1 MGRESPEDGMVRTIV
16 VLRIFITHTNMK
28 KSELSQIT
36 QLIELIVAK
45 EVRKQL
51 PTIIAETF
59 QNMMGKSVVTEAQK
73 PVAQPPQRKSIEEN
87 IETVEDEDQD
97 EQVNLKASL
106 RELFAGTPVMQSQ
119 PQTRQPKQFTKNP
132 VLNQILNE
140 TVPDLRSREGLAGM
154 AAIQGGYNPAAI
166 SMAAPMMPMEEGPE
180 PAFMRNVPSMGMPRH
195 VHPAP
200 QMHVPSIPVGKP
212 PVLIEGQESSHAPLS
227 ALPDGVSALDVARH
241 GAAPATVT
249 NALTRNYSQMLK
261 LIDKKKG
268 KVA

>member
-1 MGRESPEDGMVRTIV
+1 MGREFPEDGTERTIE

-59 QNMMGKSVVTEAQK
+59 QNMMGNPVVSESQK
-73 PVAQPPQRKSIEEN
+73 PIAHPLQKQSIEEN
-87 IETVEDEDQD
+87 IESEDDNQD

-106 RELFAGTPVMQSQ
+106 RELFAGTSVMQSQ
-119 PQTRQPKQFTKNP
+119 PQTRQPRQFTKNP
-132 VLNQILNE
+132 IFNQILNE
-140 TVPDLRSREGLAGM
+140 TVPDLRAREGLAGI
-154 AAIQGGYNPAAI
+154 AAFQGGYNPAAV
-166 SMAAPMMPMEEGPE
+166 SMTAPMMPMEEGPE

-195 VHPAP
+195 AP
-200 QMHVPSIPVGKP
+200 SAAQMHAPSVPVGKP
-212 PVLIEGQESSHAPLS
+212 PVLVEGQESSHAPLS
-227 ALPDGVSALDVARH
+227 ALPEGVSALDVARH

>member
-1 MGRESPEDGMVRTIV
+1 MGREFPEDGTERTIE

-59 QNMMGKSVVTEAQK
+59 QNMMGKPVVSESQK
-73 PVAQPPQRKSIEEN
+73 PITHPPQKQPIEEN
-87 IETVEDEDQD
+87 IESEEENQD

-119 PQTRQPKQFTKNP
+119 PQTRQPRQFTKNP
-132 VLNQILNE
+132 IFNQILNE
-140 TVPDLRSREGLAGM
+140 TVPDLRAREGLAGM
-154 AAIQGGYNPAAI
+154 AAFQGGYNPAAVA
-166 SMAAPMMPMEEGPE
+166 MAAPMMPIEEGPE

-195 VHPAP
+195 SPSAA
-200 QMHVPSIPVGKP
+200 QMHSPSIPVGNP
-212 PVLIEGQESSHAPLS
+212 PVLIEGQESSHVPLS
-227 ALPDGVSALDVARH
+227 ALPEGVSALDVARH

-249 NALTRNYSQMLK
+249 SALTRNYSQMLK

>member
-73 PVAQPPQRKSIEEN
+73 PVNQPPQRQQIEEN
-87 IETVEDEDQD
+87 IEPAEDEDRG

-119 PQTRQPKQFTKNP
+119 PQSRQPKQFTKNP
-132 VLNQILNE
+132 IFNQILNE
-140 TVPDLRSREGLAGM
+140 TVPDLRTREGLAGM
-154 AAIQGGYNPAAI
+154 AAFQGGYNPAAI
-166 SMAAPMMPMEEGPE
+166 SMAAPMMPMAEGPE
-180 PAFMRNVPSMGMPRH
+180 PAFMRNVPTMGMTRH
-195 VHPAP
+195 AP
-200 QMHVPSIPVGKP
+200 SSPTIPIGKP
-212 PVLIEGQESSHAPLS
+212 PVLMEGQESSHAPLS
-227 ALPDGVSALDVARH
+227 ALPEGVSALDVARH

-268 KVA
+268 KIA

>member
-1 MGRESPEDGMVRTIV
+1 
-16 VLRIFITHTNMK
+16 MK

-59 QNMMGKSVVTEAQK
+59 QNMMGKTVVTEIQK
-73 PVAQPPQRKSIEEN
+73 PIVRPPQKQPIEEN
-87 IETVEDEDQD
+87 IDPAEDD
-97 EQVNLKASL
+97 EQVEQVSLKASL

-119 PQTRQPKQFTKNP
+119 PQTRQPKQFTKNS
-132 VLNQILNE
+132 VFNQILNE
-140 TVPDLRSREGLAGM
+140 TVPDLRAREGLAGM
-154 AAIQGGYNPAAI
+154 AAFQGGYNPAAI

-180 PAFMRNVPSMGMPRH
+180 PAFMRNVPTMGNTRH
-195 VHPAP
+195 AQP
-200 QMHVPSIPVGKP
+200 QMHAPSIPIGNP
-212 PVLIEGQESSHAPLS
+212 PVLREGQESSHAPLS
-227 ALPDGVSALDVARH
+227 ALPEGVSALDVARH

-268 KVA
+268 KIA

>member
-1 MGRESPEDGMVRTIV
+1 MGREFPEDGMVRTIV

-59 QNMMGKSVVTEAQK
+59 QNMMGKTVVAETQK
-73 PVAQPPQRKSIEEN
+73 PMSQPPQRQQIEET
-87 IETVEDEDQD
+87 IEPVEDEEQG
-97 EQVNLKASL
+97 EQVNLKTSL

-154 AAIQGGYNPAAI
+154 AAFQGGYNPAAV

-180 PAFMRNVPSMGMPRH
+180 PAFMRNVPTMGMPRH
-195 VHPAP
+195 VQP
-200 QMHVPSIPVGKP
+200 QMHAPSIPIGKP
-212 PVLIEGQESSHAPLS
+212 PVLVEGQASSHAPLS
-227 ALPDGVSALDVARH
+227 ALPEGVSVLDVARQ
-241 GAAPATVT
+241 GAAPPTVA